1 MFYSEAL
8 NGILL
13 YSPQDELY
21 APWKQTDSKSTTGF
35 WKKKIHST
43 SKDGSSTFTG
53 LVIFEIG
60 SSITGVSK
68 MMRRMSLV
76 STIEYLIRHGI
87 HVCKFTKN
95 HVSMPSPEWAWN
107 RLALPIPPR
116 TSAGG
121 QGAACVC
128 EFAEI
133 TGKDGLYMN
142 LRFIMDCSPP
152 TQLLKTHHGLLTP
165 KARNHSVQRQ
175 QRKKTHISRGEL
187 VRAFLLECLVLLIT
201 ELSEIF
207 LTGLLKQHWS
217 SVVEVTVL

>member
-1 MFYSEAL
+1 MEFCFIVLKMSYM
-8 NGILL
+8 LL
-13 YSPQDELY
+13 GNRQIVNQPL
-21 APWKQTDSKSTTGF
+21 GF
-35 WKKKIHST
+35 EKKIHST

-175 QRKKTHISRGEL
+175 QRKKLTTLAEESW
-187 VRAFLLECLVLLIT
+187 
-201 ELSEIF
+201 SEP
-207 LTGLLKQHWS
+207 S
-217 SVVEVTVL
+217 SWNA